1 MAENEN
7 KQENV
12 VVEDFKRT
20 NAKKSKKKFRHR
32 QQNPVLAFYED
43 NKQYLLL
50 FGVIVVA
57 LAAILASILALKIP
71 VVPVC
76 LIIVLEAGIAVC
88 LHDVP
93 IWLHGR
99 AGTDHSWCDLRKTG
113 FYGVMRTG
121 LCSWNFIFK
130 IYQRVEN
137 RRLLHS
143 GNNFPAAVFF

>member
-43 NKQYLLL
+43 NKQYLLF

-57 LAAILASILALKIP
+57 LAAILVSILALNSVNLPLSVNLVARKIS
-71 VVPVC
+71 V
-76 LIIVLEAGIAVC
+76 
-88 LHDVP
+88 
-93 IWLHGR
+93 
-99 AGTDHSWCDLRKTG
+99 
-113 FYGVMRTG
+113 
-121 LCSWNFIFK
+121 
-130 IYQRVEN
+130 RVIPTFLVAKASTIE
-137 RRLLHS
+137 R
-143 GNNFPAAVFF
+143 

>member
-57 LAAILASILALKIP
+57 LAAILVSILALKIP

-76 LIIVLEAGIAVC
+76 LIIVLEAESRFVC
-88 LHDVP
+88 TMFQSGCMV
-93 IWLHGR
+93 WLCWYR
-99 AGTDHSWCDLRKTG
+99 S
-113 FYGVMRTG
+113 
-121 LCSWNFIFK
+121 
-130 IYQRVEN
+130 
-137 RRLLHS
+137 
-143 GNNFPAAVFF
+143 

>member
-57 LAAILASILALKIP
+57 LAAILVSILALRIP

-76 LIIVLEAGIAVC
+76 PHHCVRGRIAVC
-88 LHDVP
+88 CTMFQSGCMV
-93 IWLHGR
+93 WLCWYR
-99 AGTDHSWCDLRKTG
+99 S
-113 FYGVMRTG
+113 
-121 LCSWNFIFK
+121 
-130 IYQRVEN
+130 
-137 RRLLHS
+137 
-143 GNNFPAAVFF
+143 

>member
-57 LAAILASILALKIP
+57 LAAILVSILALKIP

-88 LHDVP
+88 LHGLVVLVQ
-93 IWLHGR
+93 II
-99 AGTDHSWCDLRKTG
+99 AGAICGKLV
-113 FYGVMRTG
+113 FMV
-121 LCSWNFIFK
+121 LCALVYVVGILSLKFI
-130 IYQRVEN
+130 RE
-137 RRLLHS
+137 
-143 GNNFPAAVFF
+143 

>member
-57 LAAILASILALKIP
+57 L
-71 VVPVC
+71 
-76 LIIVLEAGIAVC
+76 
-88 LHDVP
+88 D
-93 IWLHGR
+93 
-99 AGTDHSWCDLRKTG
+99 RKST
-113 FYGVMRTG
+113 
-121 LCSWNFIFK
+121 
-130 IYQRVEN
+130 
-137 RRLLHS
+137 RLNSSHMPKS
-143 GNNFPAAVFF
+143 RMPSSA

>member
-57 LAAILASILALKIP
+57 LAAILVSILALKIP
-71 VVPVC
+71 VVPV
-76 LIIVLEAGIAVC
+76 
-88 LHDVP
+88 
-93 IWLHGR
+93 
-99 AGTDHSWCDLRKTG
+99 
-113 FYGVMRTG
+113 
-121 LCSWNFIFK
+121 
-130 IYQRVEN
+130 
-137 RRLLHS
+137 
-143 GNNFPAAVFF
+143 

>member
-1 MAENEN
+1 M
-7 KQENV
+7 
-12 VVEDFKRT
+12 
-20 NAKKSKKKFRHR
+20 
-32 QQNPVLAFYED
+32 
-43 NKQYLLL
+43 
-50 FGVIVVA
+50 IVVA
-57 LAAILASILALKIP
+57 LAAILVSILALKIP

-93 IWLHGR
+93 IWLHGLVVLVQII
-99 AGTDHSWCDLRKTG
+99 AGAICGKLS
-113 FYGVMRTG
+113 VMRTG

>member
-57 LAAILASILALKIP
+57 LAAILVSILALKIP

-88 LHDVP
+88 LH
-93 IWLHGR
+93 
-99 AGTDHSWCDLRKTG
+99 DHSWCDLRKTG

>member
-32 QQNPVLAFYED
+32 QQNPILAFYED

-50 FGVIVVA
+50 FGVIVIA
-57 LAAILASILALKIP
+57 LAAILSILALKIP

-93 IWLHGR
+93 IWLHGLVVLVQII
-99 AGTDHSWCDLRKTG
+99 AGAICGKLI
-113 FYGVMRTG
+113 FMV
-121 LCSWNFIFK
+121 LCALVYVVGILSLKFI
-130 IYQRVEN
+130 RE
-137 RRLLHS
+137 
-143 GNNFPAAVFF
+143 

>member
-43 NKQYLLL
+43 NKQDLS
-50 FGVIVVA
+50 A
-57 LAAILASILALKIP
+57 RCSNLAAWTG
-71 VVPVC
+71 C
-76 LIIVLEAGIAVC
+76 
-88 LHDVP
+88 
-93 IWLHGR
+93 
-99 AGTDHSWCDLRKTG
+99 AGTDHSWCDLRKTD

>member
-57 LAAILASILALKIP
+57 LAAILVSILALRIP
-71 VVPVC
+71 VPVC

-93 IWLHGR
+93 IWLHGLVVLVQII
-99 AGTDHSWCDLRKTG
+99 AGAICGKLV
-113 FYGVMRTG
+113 FMV
-121 LCSWNFIFK
+121 LCALVYVVGILSLKFI
-130 IYQRVEN
+130 RE
-137 RRLLHS
+137 
-143 GNNFPAAVFF
+143 

>member
-7 KQENV
+7 KLENV

-50 FGVIVVA
+50 FGVIV
-57 LAAILASILALKIP
+57 LALKIP

-93 IWLHGR
+93 IWLHGLVVLVQII
-99 AGTDHSWCDLRKTG
+99 AGAICGKLV
-113 FYGVMRTG
+113 FMV
-121 LCSWNFIFK
+121 LCALVYVVGILSLKFI
-130 IYQRVEN
+130 RE
-137 RRLLHS
+137 
-143 GNNFPAAVFF
+143 

>member
-57 LAAILASILALKIP
+57 LAAILVSILALKIP

-88 LHDVP
+88 LVQ
-93 IWLHGR
+93 II
-99 AGTDHSWCDLRKTG
+99 AGAICGKLV
-113 FYGVMRTG
+113 FMV
-121 LCSWNFIFK
+121 LCALVYVVGILSLKFI
-130 IYQRVEN
+130 RE
-137 RRLLHS
+137 
-143 GNNFPAAVFF
+143 

>member
-57 LAAILASILALKIP
+57 LALRIP

-93 IWLHGR
+93 IWLHGLVVLVQII
-99 AGTDHSWCDLRKTG
+99 AGAICGKLV
-113 FYGVMRTG
+113 FMV
-121 LCSWNFIFK
+121 LCALVYVVGILSLKFI
-130 IYQRVEN
+130 RE
-137 RRLLHS
+137 
-143 GNNFPAAVFF
+143 

>member
-57 LAAILASILALKIP
+57 LAAILVSILALKIP

-88 LHDVP
+88 LIVVLEAAMAVCLHDVP
-93 IWLHGR
+93 IWLHGLVVLVQII
-99 AGTDHSWCDLRKTG
+99 AGAICGKLI
-113 FYGVMRTG
+113 FMV
-121 LCSWNFIFK
+121 LCALVYVVGILSLKFI
-130 IYQRVEN
+130 RE
-137 RRLLHS
+137 
-143 GNNFPAAVFF
+143 